1 MEITLT
7 AIETITPY
15 ARNAR
20 KIPQQAVDK
29 VAASI
34 KEFGWRQPVV
44 VDGEGVIVCGHTRWL
59 AAQKLGLR
67 QVPVHT
73 ASNLT
78 PAQIKAYRLMD
89 NRSHQ
94 ETDWD
99 FELLTTELVELHG
112 LDLDLDLTGFDA
124 QEIDSLLFGAE
135 ADERAD
141 LTPELPENPVT
152 LAGDLWMCGPH
163 HVLCGDATSADDV
176 TRLLGDAKPFL
187 MVTDPPYG
195 VEYDPQWRER
205 AGLGRQR
212 QVGTVRN
219 DHRADWSAAY
229 QLFTGDVA
237 YVWHAGVHAAEVAES
252 LAAAEFQ
259 IRSQIVWAKQHF
271 ALSRGNYHW
280 QHEPCW
286 YGVRNG
292 RSSRWRGDRT
302 QSTVW
307 QIANLNSF
315 GGNRDEPVT
324 GHGTQKPVELMRR
337 PILNHTECGDRVY
350 DPFLGSGTT
359 LIAAEQTERVCLGLE
374 IDPRY
379 VDVIVRRWQEFSGK
393 AAALAGT
400 DQAFEQVRDVR
411 QVRPK

>member
-1 MEITLT
+1 MW
-7 AIETITPY
+7 
-15 ARNAR
+15 R
-20 KIPQQAVDK
+20 
-29 VAASI
+29 AS
-34 KEFGWRQPVV
+34 
-44 VDGEGVIVCGHTRWL
+44 
-59 AAQKLGLR
+59 
-67 QVPVHT
+67 
-73 ASNLT
+73 
-78 PAQIKAYRLMD
+78 
-89 NRSHQ
+89 
-94 ETDWD
+94 
-99 FELLTTELVELHG
+99 
-112 LDLDLDLTGFDA
+112 
-124 QEIDSLLFGAE
+124 
-135 ADERAD
+135 
-141 LTPELPENPVT
+141 
-152 LAGDLWMCGPH
+152 
-163 HVLCGDATSADDV
+163 
-176 TRLLGDAKPFL
+176 LGDAKPFL

-212 QVGTVRN
+212 QVGAVAN
-219 DHRADWSAAY
+219 DHQADWSAAY
-229 QLFTGDVA
+229 KLFTGDVA

-286 YGVRNG
+286 YGVRKG

-315 GGNRDEPVT
+315 GGNRDETVT
-324 GHGTQKPVELMRR
+324 GHGTQKPVELMSR
-337 PILNHTECGDRVY
+337 PILNHTGRGEQVY

-393 AAALAGT
+393 TAALAGT